1 MQDMIRCKLKITQKY
16 KNVEISK
23 GKSSKSYAQLA
34 KAITEAIRLNTK
46 LFKLR
51 KITNNKQK
59 HKNKHNSKLA
69 DLLTKSEISYK
80 K

>member
-1 MQDMIRCKLKITQKY
+1 MQQMIRCKLKITQKY

-46 LFKLR
+46 LLILKNNSDNKLKQR
-51 KITNNKQK
+51 NKFQC
-59 HKNKHNSKLA
+59 NKA
-69 DLLTKSEISYK
+69 DQ
-80 K
+80 